1 MLSPVLGL
9 PALLAKMEHIGDAMV
24 LRLPLQAPLPTPRQA
39 PLARQKTVFDL
50 EVDDDGQVTTMYFYF
65 W

>member
-24 LRLPLQAPLPTPRQA
+24 PRLPLRHRYLPRVKH
-39 PLARQKTVFDL
+39 R
-50 EVDDDGQVTTMYFYF
+50 
-65 W
+65 